1 MDAEAAQAFFQE
13 VHTTWIWPEV
23 TRQTAEG
30 TLPPDFKIFR
40 ARVLL
45 PKSAP
50 PIVEFNDGIG
60 WAAWLDLG
68 DSSNVKPGDAVYWDE
83 VRRIKSVAAPLVD
96 GVRVAFIYLFKV
108 TKGYQV
114 IFDFSPNWPDDL
126 MRDRPVPD
134 WDETFGAAIART
146 LQDGLVE
153 RSFHLDELA
162 LANLAAVGLWPAP
175 ALVPFPF
182 GEIARR
188 VATGDHQGA
197 SSVLVKHCTPAFVA
211 ALTDAWWSEPEFQSR
226 KTLLGDAVWAH
237 SAGRYALSIPALLPQ
252 LEGLVTDWMARSFPE
267 EPLPFRQDSKTRK
280 FRELLFAAE
289 GKSFVFQKVVEASL
303 RFILEGPVL
312 SSFRHWH
319 DVVSGVFPNR
329 HVVEHGKYEEEMYT
343 EENSLK
349 LILLIDSLHCMMSGR
364 SLRSDGA

>member
-1 MDAEAAQAFFQE
+1 MDADAAQAFFQQ
-13 VHTTWIWPEV
+13 VHSTWIWPEV
-23 TRQTAEG
+23 VRRTADG
-30 TLPPDFKIFR
+30 TLPADFKIFR

-45 PKSAP
+45 PKSAS
-50 PIVEFNDGIG
+50 PIVEFNDSIA
-60 WAAWLDLG
+60 WASWMELG
-68 DSSNVKPGDAVYWDE
+68 DPSNLKPGDVVYWDE
-83 VRRIKSVAAPLVD
+83 VRRVKSVAAPCVD
-96 GVRVAFIYLFKV
+96 GVRVAFVYLFKV

-114 IFDFSPNWPDDL
+114 IFDFSPNWSDDL
-126 MRDRPVPD
+126 VEDRPVLD
-134 WDETFGAAIART
+134 WGETFGAAIART

-175 ALVPFPF
+175 ALVPYPF

-188 VATGDHQGA
+188 VATGDHRGA
-197 SSVLVKHCTPAFVA
+197 SAVLVEHCTPAFVS
-211 ALTDAWWSEPEFQSR
+211 ALVDAWWSEPEFEAR
-226 KTLLGDAVWAH
+226 KTLLSDAVWAH
-237 SAGRYALSIPALLPQ
+237 GAKRYALSIPALLPQ
-252 LEGLVTDWMARSFPE
+252 LEGLITDWMARSFPA
-267 EPLPFRQDSKTRK
+267 EPLPFRQESKTKR
-280 FRELLFAAE
+280 FRELLLAAE
-289 GKSFVFQKVVEASL
+289 GKSFVFRKIVEASL

-329 HVVEHGKYEEEMYT
+329 HVVGHGKQEDEMYT

-364 SLRSDGA
+364 SPRSDGA